1 MIKEK
6 DRINGVH
13 KTKKSSIIGFFFVAK
28 ETVFNSFHKVFRAR
42 QSKKDIIMKCP
53 RWVFRSM
60 AALNDKAVGTVRPTK
75 IMSLTSFSYLSR
87 DLEPWSLLCFSSCG
101 IE

>member
-28 ETVFNSFHKVFRAR
+28 ETVFNSFHNLFRAR

-60 AALNDKAVGTVRPTK
+60 AALNDKAVRTVRPTK